1 MKRHSEGCFFIVLVR
16 VFTFQWLFHGK
27 TDIVT
32 RVMIQD
38 RKEDEEVETRKDSW
52 NTLYIKIT

>member
-16 VFTFQWLFHGK
+16 VFTFQWLFRGK

-32 RVMIQD
+32 RVND
-38 RKEDEEVETRKDSW
+38 TRQKRGRRSG
-52 NTLYIKIT
+52 NT

>member
-16 VFTFQWLFHGK
+16 VLTFQWLFHGK

-32 RVMIQD
+32 RVND
-38 RKEDEEVETRKDSW
+38 TRQERGRRSG
-52 NTLYIKIT
+52 NTQRIRGTHYI